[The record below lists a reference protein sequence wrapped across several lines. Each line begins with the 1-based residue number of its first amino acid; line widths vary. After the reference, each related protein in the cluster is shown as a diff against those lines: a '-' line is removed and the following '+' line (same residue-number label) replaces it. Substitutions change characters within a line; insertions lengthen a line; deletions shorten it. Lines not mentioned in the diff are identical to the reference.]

1 MMMNQQ
7 KIVTD
12 KSLILKNNET
22 KKYVVS
28 IDPDDESLNMEIWVR
43 DITFLDIQAAAQRMI
58 AVENGEVSL
67 DLEAYWNFAFNNWIT
82 KTNPSLSKDEIQSI
96 KGYVGEQISK
106 NLPQPSDLM
115 MTLQGGF
122 TTPGKSE

>member
-1 MMMNQQ
+1 MKQQ
-7 KIVTD
+7 IITD
-12 KSLILKNNET
+12 KNLILKNNET

-28 IDPDDESLNMEIWVR
+28 VDPDDESLNMEIWVR

-58 AVENGEVSL
+58 AVDNGEVSL
-67 DLEAYWNFAFNNWIT
+67 DLEAYWNFAFTNWIT
-82 KTNPSLSKDEIQSI
+82 KTNPSLSQDELKEI

-122 TTPGKSE
+122 TTPGKKE

>member
-1 MMMNQQ
+1 MMNQQ
-7 KIVTD
+7 KIITD

-22 KKYVVS
+22 KKYVISV
-28 IDPDDESLNMEIWVR
+28 DPNDESQNMEIWVR
-43 DITFLDIQAAAQRMI
+43 DITVD
-58 AVENGEVSL
+58 NGEVSL
-67 DLEAYWNFAFNNWIT
+67 DLEAYWNFAFTNWIT
-82 KTNPSLSKDEIQSI
+82 KTNPSLSQDELKSI

-122 TTPGKSE
+122 TTPGKKE

>member
-1 MMMNQQ
+1 MMNQQ
-7 KIVTD
+7 KIITD

-22 KKYVVS
+22 KKYVISV
-28 IDPDDESLNMEIWVR
+28 DPNDESQNMEIWVR

-58 AVENGEVSL
+58 AVDNGEVSL
-67 DLEAYWNFAFNNWIT
+67 DLEAYWNFAFTNWIT
-82 KTNPSLSKDEIQSI
+82 KTNPSLSQDELKSI

-122 TTPGKSE
+122 TTPGKKE

>member
-1 MMMNQQ
+1 MKQQ
-7 KIVTD
+7 IITD
-12 KSLILKNNET
+12 KNLILKNNET

-28 IDPDDESLNMEIWVR
+28 VDPDDESLNMEIWVR

-58 AVENGEVSL
+58 AVDNGEVSL
-67 DLEAYWNFAFNNWIT
+67 DLEAYWNFAFTNWIT
-82 KTNPSLSKDEIQSI
+82 KTNPSLSQDEVKEI

-122 TTPGKSE
+122 TTPGKKE

>member
-1 MMMNQQ
+1 MNQQ

>member
-1 MMMNQQ
+1 MKQQ
-7 KIVTD
+7 IITD
-12 KSLILKNNET
+12 KNLILKNNET

-28 IDPDDESLNMEIWVR
+28 VDPDDESLNMEIWVR

-58 AVENGEVSL
+58 AVDNGEVSL
-67 DLEAYWNFAFNNWIT
+67 DLEAYWNFAFTNWIT
-82 KTNPSLSKDEIQSI
+82 KTNPSLSQDELKEI

-106 NLPQPSDLM
+106 SLPQPSDLM

-122 TTPGKSE
+122 TTPGKKE